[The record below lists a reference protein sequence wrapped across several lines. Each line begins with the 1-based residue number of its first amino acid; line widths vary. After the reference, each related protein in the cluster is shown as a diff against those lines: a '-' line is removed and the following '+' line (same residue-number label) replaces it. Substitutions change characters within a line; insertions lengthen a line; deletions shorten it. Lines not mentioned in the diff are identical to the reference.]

1 MEMQDWLGA
10 LGVGLILLAYFLS
23 IFSFIKKEGRLFFLL
38 NIVGSALA
46 CIASVIIE
54 YIPFVVLEGVWFLVS
69 VLGLIRL
76 RIKTN

>member
-1 MEMQDWLGA
+1 MEMQDLLGA

-23 IFSFIKKEGRLFFLL
+23 IFSFIEKEGSLFFLL

-46 CIASVIIE
+46 CIASVLIQ

-69 VLGLIRL
+69 VLGFMRL
-76 RIKTN
+76 RIKTK

>member
-1 MEMQDWLGA
+1 MEMQDLLGA

-23 IFSFIKKEGRLFFLL
+23 VFSFIEKEGSLFFLL

-46 CIASVIIE
+46 CIASVLIQ

-69 VLGLIRL
+69 VLGFMRI
-76 RIKTN
+76 RIKTK

>member
-23 IFSFIKKEGRLFFLL
+23 IFSFIEKEGSLFFLL

-46 CIASVIIE
+46 CIASVLIQ
-54 YIPFVVLEGVWFLVS
+54 YIPFVVLEGVCLVVS
-69 VLGLIRL
+69 VLAFMR
-76 RIKTN
+76 

>member
-23 IFSFIKKEGRLFFLL
+23 IFSFIEKEGSLFFLL

-46 CIASVIIE
+46 CIASVLIQ

-69 VLGLIRL
+69 VLGFMRL
-76 RIKTN
+76 RIKTK

>member
-23 IFSFIKKEGRLFFLL
+23 VFSFIEKEGSLFFLL
-38 NIVGSALA
+38 NIVGSAFA
-46 CIASVIIE
+46 CIASVLIQ

-69 VLGLIRL
+69 VLGFMRL
-76 RIKTN
+76 RIKTK

>member
-23 IFSFIKKEGRLFFLL
+23 IFSFIEKEGSLFFLL

-46 CIASVIIE
+46 CIASVLIQ

-69 VLGLIRL
+69 VLAFMRL
-76 RIKTN
+76 RIKTK

>member
-1 MEMQDWLGA
+1 MPVQDWLGA
-10 LGVGLILLAYFLS
+10 IGVGLILLAYFLS
-23 IFSFIKKEGRLFFLL
+23 IFSFIEKEGRLFFLL

-69 VLGLIRL
+69 VLGFIRL